1 MGILAT
7 ITSKLNL
14 TVLNIVQRIRTQHD
28 RFSQKYANKRAAEDE
43 YYASKYDAPALPVA
57 VATNL

>member
-1 MGILAT
+1 MAT

-43 YYASKYDAPALPVA
+43 YYASKYDNAPALPVA